1 MAKRL
6 GDLQSLNKGKIVKRI
21 FVILVLMALG
31 AGAVWSGPSRSGA
44 SGAQF
49 LKIGV
54 GSRYQGLGEA
64 AVAVVNDVYSMYW
77 NPAGL
82 CGVENTAVS
91 FTSVDWLVDINLN
104 YVAIAQNFE
113 DVGVFGISA
122 TILSMGDQEIT
133 TYENQDGTGE
143 TYGASSYSVGLS
155 FARQLTDKFAFGV
168 TTKYLG
174 EKIHNEHSVGFAFD
188 FGTMLYTGFR
198 SLRLGM
204 SISNMGPELKFSGPD
219 LNVGYIP
226 PDAGGPND
234 TLGAEFKTTP
244 YDLPLTFRFGAAY
257 DFDFGNNSFITV
269 ATEMK
274 HPNDQAQQASV
285 GFEYAY
291 TEKFFLRSG
300 YKFNYEEEG
309 LTFGGG
315 LLTNVSNSTKVHID
329 YAWQDFGRLNST
341 HRFSVGFLF

>member
-1 MAKRL
+1 M
-6 GDLQSLNKGKIVKRI
+6 VKRI
-21 FVILVLMALG
+21 LVTLIFIAV
-31 AGAVWSGPSRSGA
+31 ACSAVWSGTSRSGS

-49 LKIGV
+49 IKIGV

-64 AVAVVNDVYSMYW
+64 SVAVVNDVYSMYW

-82 CGVENTAVS
+82 CEIENTAVS
-91 FTSVDWLVDINLN
+91 FTSVDWLLDITLN
-104 YVAIAQNFE
+104 HAAFAQNFE

-122 TILSMGDQEIT
+122 TILSMGEQEIT
-133 TYENQDGTGE
+133 TFQEQDGTGE

-155 FARQLTDKFAFGV
+155 YARQLTDKFAFGA
-168 TTKYLG
+168 TAKYLS
-174 EKIHNEHSVGFAFD
+174 EKIYNEQSLGFAFD
-188 FGTMLYTGFR
+188 FGTLLYTGFR

-204 SISNMGPELKFSGPD
+204 SISNMGPELKFTGPD
-219 LNVGYIP
+219 LTVPYDPLGGNGANNPVG
-226 PDAGGPND
+226 AV
-234 TLGAEFKTTP
+234 LKTTP

-257 DFDFGNNSFITV
+257 DFDFGNNNMVTV

-274 HPNDQAQQASV
+274 HPNDQTQQASV

-300 YKFNYEEEG
+300 YKFNYDEEG

-315 LLTNVSNSTKVHID
+315 LLTNISNSTKVHID

-341 HRFSVGFLF
+341 HRFSVGFSF

>member
-1 MAKRL
+1 M
-6 GDLQSLNKGKIVKRI
+6 KGRMVKKLS
-21 FVILVLMALG
+21 VILMTLVIA
-31 AGAVWSGPSRSGA
+31 AGTIRAETSRSGS

-64 AVAVVNDVYSMYW
+64 SVAIVNDVYSMYW

-82 CGVENTAVS
+82 SEIESSAVS

-104 YVAIAQNFE
+104 HVALAQYFE
-113 DVGVFGISA
+113 DVGVFGLST

-133 TYENQDGTGE
+133 TFQDQDGTGE
-143 TYGASSYSVGLS
+143 TYSASSYMVGLT

-168 TTKYLG
+168 TGKYMG
-174 EKIHNEHSVGFAFD
+174 EKIYNEQSRGFAFD

-204 SISNMGPELKFSGPD
+204 SISNMGPELKFTGRD
-219 LNVGYIP
+219 LTVP
-226 PDAGGPND
+226 FDPLGGNGANSAV
-234 TLGAEFKTTP
+234 GAELKTTP
-244 YDLPLTFRFGAAY
+244 YDLPLTFRFGMAY
-257 DFDFGNNSFITV
+257 DFDFGNNSMVTV

-274 HPNDQAQQASV
+274 HLNDQAQQGSV

-291 TEKFFLRSG
+291 SDKFFLRSG
-300 YKFNYEEEG
+300 YKMNYDEEG
-309 LTFGGG
+309 LSFGGG
-315 LLTNVSNSTKVHID
+315 LATNISNSTKVHID
-329 YAWQDFGRLNST
+329 YAWQDFGRLEST
-341 HRFSVGFLF
+341 QRFSVGFTF

>member
-1 MAKRL
+1 M
-6 GDLQSLNKGKIVKRI
+6 KRI
-21 FVILVLMALG
+21 IAIIFLVTALLNT
-31 AGAVWSGPSRSGA
+31 AWTATSRSGF

-82 CGVENTAVS
+82 SEIEHSAVS
-91 FTSVDWLVDINLN
+91 FTSVNWLLDINLN
-104 YVAIAQNFE
+104 HAAMALNFE

-122 TILSMGDQEIT
+122 TMLSMGEQEIT
-133 TYENQDGTGE
+133 TFQNQDGTGE
-143 TYGASSYSVGLS
+143 TYGASSYAVGLS
-155 FARQLTDKFAFGV
+155 YARQLTDKFSFGV
-168 TTKYLG
+168 TSKYLG
-174 EKIHNEHSVGFAFD
+174 EKIYNEQSAGFAFD

-204 SISNMGPELKFSGPD
+204 SISNMGPELKFTGPD
-219 LNVGYIP
+219 LTVPYDP
-226 PDAGGPND
+226 LGGNGSNGPV
-234 TLGAEFKTTP
+234 GAELKTTP

-257 DFDFGNNSFITV
+257 DFDFGNNNLVTV

-274 HPNDQAQQASV
+274 HPNDQEQQGAI
-285 GFEYAY
+285 GFEYSY
-291 TEKFFLRSG
+291 SERFFLRSG
-300 YKFNYEEEG
+300 YKLNYDEEG
-309 LTFGGG
+309 LAFGGG
-315 LLTNVSNSTKVHID
+315 LLTNVSNSTKVQID

-341 HRFSVGFLF
+341 HRFSVGFQF

>member
-1 MAKRL
+1 M
-6 GDLQSLNKGKIVKRI
+6 KGKIVKRI
-21 FVILVLMALG
+21 LTTLVLII
-31 AGAVWSGPSRSGA
+31 AVSNTSWPATSRSGS

-64 AVAVVNDVYSMYW
+64 SVAVVNDVYSMFW

-82 CGVENTAVS
+82 CEIENMAVS
-91 FTSVDWLVDINLN
+91 FTSVDWLLDINLN
-104 YVAIAQNFE
+104 HAAIAQNFE
-113 DVGVFGISA
+113 GVGVFGISA
-122 TILSMGDQEIT
+122 TILSMKDQEIT
-133 TYENQDGTGE
+133 TFQNQDGTGE
-143 TYGASSYSVGLS
+143 TYGASSYSVGLT
-155 FARQLTDKFAFGV
+155 FARQLTDRFAFGL

-174 EKIHNEHSVGFAFD
+174 EKIYNEQSVGFAFD

-204 SISNMGPELKFSGPD
+204 NISNMGPELKFTGPD
-219 LNVGYIP
+219 LTVPYDP
-226 PDAGGPND
+226 LGGNGSNNAI
-234 TLGAEFKTTP
+234 GAELKTTP

-257 DFDFGNNSFITV
+257 DFEFANNSMFTV

-274 HPNDQAQQASV
+274 HPTDQNQQGSL

-291 TEKFFLRSG
+291 AEKFFLRSG
-300 YKFNYEEEG
+300 YKFNYDEEG
-309 LTFGGG
+309 LTLGGG
-315 LLTNVSNSTKVHID
+315 LSTNISNGTKVHID

-341 HRFSVGFLF
+341 NRFSVGFTF

>member
-1 MAKRL
+1 
-6 GDLQSLNKGKIVKRI
+6 VKRI
-21 FVILVLMALG
+21 IAILVLII
-31 AGAVWSGPSRSGA
+31 AVSNTAWSATSRSGS

-49 LKIGV
+49 MKIGV

-82 CGVENTAVS
+82 CEVENTAVS
-91 FTSVDWLVDINLN
+91 FTSVDWLLDINLN
-104 YVAIAQNFE
+104 HAAIAQNFE
-113 DVGVFGISA
+113 GVGVFGISA

-133 TYENQDGTGE
+133 TFQDQDGTGE
-143 TYGASSYSVGLS
+143 TYGASSYAVGLS

-174 EKIHNEHSVGFAFD
+174 EKIYNEQSVGFAFD
-188 FGTMLYTGFR
+188 FGTLLYTGFR

-204 SISNMGPELKFSGPD
+204 SISNMGPELKFTGPD
-219 LNVGYIP
+219 LTVPYDP
-226 PDAGGPND
+226 LGGNGSNNPI
-234 TLGAEFKTTP
+234 GAELKTTP
-244 YDLPLTFRFGAAY
+244 YDLPLTFRFGAGY
-257 DFDFGNNSFITV
+257 DFDFGNNSQLTV

-274 HPNDQAQQASV
+274 HPNDQNQQASM

-291 TEKFFLRSG
+291 AEKFFLRTG
-300 YKFNYEEEG
+300 YKFNYDEEG

-315 LLTNVSNSTKVHID
+315 LLTNISNGTRVHID

-341 HRFSVGFLF
+341 HRFTVGFLF

>member
-1 MAKRL
+1 MRQKLLIISLIFICTGSAWSA
-6 GDLQSLNKGKIVKRI
+6 QSR
-21 FVILVLMALG
+21 A
-31 AGAVWSGPSRSGA
+31 GA

-64 AVAVVNDVYSMYW
+64 SVAVANDVYSMYW

-82 CGVENTAVS
+82 CEVENTQVS
-91 FTSVDWLVDINLN
+91 FTTVDWLLDINLN
-104 YVAIAQNFE
+104 YVAMAKNFE
-113 DVGVFGISA
+113 GVGVFGISA
-122 TILSMGDQEIT
+122 TVLSMGEMEIT
-133 TYENQDGTGE
+133 TFQNQDGTGE
-143 TYGASSYSVGLS
+143 TYGASSFAVGLTY
-155 FARQLTDKFAFGV
+155 ARQLTDRFSFGA
-168 TTKYLG
+168 TGKYLG
-174 EKIHNEHSVGFAFD
+174 EKIYNEESAGFAFD

-219 LNVGYIP
+219 LTVSYDP
-226 PDAGGPND
+226 LGGNGANNPV
-234 TLGAEFKTTP
+234 GAELKTTP

-257 DFDFGNNSFITV
+257 DFEFGNNSFVTV

-274 HPNDQAQQASV
+274 HPNDQTQQGAI

-291 TEKFFLRSG
+291 SEKFFLRSG
-300 YKFNYEEEG
+300 YKMNYAEEG

-315 LLTNVSNSTKVHID
+315 LATNISNGSKVHID
-329 YAWQDFGRLNST
+329 YAWQDFGRLEST
-341 HRFSVGFLF
+341 HRFSVGFTF

>member
-1 MAKRL
+1 M
-6 GDLQSLNKGKIVKRI
+6 KRI
-21 FVILVLMALG
+21 IAIIVLIAALMQT
-31 AGAVWSGPSRSGA
+31 AWPATSRSGL

-82 CGVENTAVS
+82 SEIEHSAVS
-91 FTSVDWLVDINLN
+91 FTSVDWLLDIKLN
-104 YVAIAQNFE
+104 HAAIALNFE

-122 TILSMGDQEIT
+122 TMLSMGEQEIT
-133 TYENQDGTGE
+133 TFQDQDGTGE

-155 FARQLTDKFAFGV
+155 YARQLTDKFSFGV
-168 TTKYLG
+168 TSKYLG
-174 EKIHNEHSVGFAFD
+174 EKIYNEHSVGFAFD

-204 SISNMGPELKFSGPD
+204 SISNMGPELRFAGPELTVPYD
-219 LNVGYIP
+219 PL
-226 PDAGGPND
+226 GGNGSNSAV
-234 TLGAEFKTTP
+234 GAELKTTP

-257 DFDFGNNSFITV
+257 DFDFGNNSFVTV

-274 HPNDQAQQASV
+274 HPNDQDQQGAI
-285 GFEYAY
+285 GFEYSY
-291 TEKFFLRSG
+291 SEKFFLRSG
-300 YKFNYEEEG
+300 YKLNYDEEG

-315 LLTNVSNSTKVHID
+315 LMSSVSNSTKVQID

-341 HRFSVGFLF
+341 HRFTVGFLF